1 MAGKIIADTIET
13 GAGAD
18 ISTSY
23 LVNGTTKAWCSHD
36 SGTTVDDSHNLSSLS
51 DDGTGL
57 YTMNLTTSMG
67 NAVYIV
73 LNCGAP
79 HSSSPA
85 RSGNNFGLQSGNGSV
100 DNRATGSVPVA
111 SLTMSSG
118 SADATLQDRNHIMH
132 GIQGDLA

>member
-1 MAGKIIADTIET
+1 MAGKIVADTLEHST
-13 GAGAD
+13 AGSVTTD
-18 ISTSY
+18 H
-23 LVNGTTKAWCSHD
+23 VVQGTTKAWCSHD
-36 SGTTVDDSHNLSSLS
+36 RGTTVDDSHNLSSLS

-57 YTMNLTTSMG
+57 YTMSLTTSMG
-67 NAVYIV
+67 NALYIV

-85 RSGNNFGLQSGNGSV
+85 RSGNNFGLQSGNGTV